1 MVHDNPMTGAQPINM
16 SIEPA
21 PGGPREKASVYYCLV
36 WTILGGQ
43 GSKLK
48 SRSKGASFCLL
59 YSSPMASLV
68 LTDSSQLTSDRQHLG
83 WLEGGEDKR
92 LKSSQSL
99 AGQQQ
104 NRVVLRVPLTDLGH
118 GAVER
123 FEYVDSGAYTR
134 CTVSK
139 SFKVSYSSPTTS
151 LVLTESSQLTVFEK
165 LPDKVMYPYAEQ
177 YELQKHF
184 ARALENM
191 QDGHRPSELKGLNS
205 EFGLRMTKSL
215 PAFAWRKSEKP
226 FRKKQPSVY
235 LTGKLIPF
243 PQHRPSSPLSDN
255 LDNAAIVAG
264 LSPIRWT
271 PFPSLGHL
279 WLSTFPTL
287 SISTYDCVLGT
298 FLGPIPGA
306 SPETTRKIAPLC
318 LVLTKLWSSI
328 QLKTAWTDP
337 PRLNELFRLPRQVMV
352 STTLTKIMSLF
363 GTKVINIEITCSSMV
378 STTLTK
384 IMSLFGTKVMQFQ
397 TEEAQ
402 GFFPNK
408 SL

>member
-48 SRSKGASFCLL
+48 SRLGVVGSKGASFCLL

-83 WLEGGEDKR
+83 YAKHSIITYSSPVAYLVLTDSSQLTSDSQHLGWLEGGEDKT

-279 WLSTFPTL
+279 WLSAFPTL
-287 SISTYDCVLGT
+287 SISSYDCVLGT
-298 FLGPIPGA
+298 FLGPVPGA

-337 PRLNELFRLPRQVMV
+337 PRLNELFRLPRQFP
-352 STTLTKIMSLF
+352 LY
-363 GTKVINIEITCSSMV
+363 GT
-378 STTLTK
+378 
-384 IMSLFGTKVMQFQ
+384 
-397 TEEAQ
+397 
-402 GFFPNK
+402 NK
-408 SL
+408 KQ